1 MGFKMKGFSPF
12 TQYDPVKKPVGP
24 VTPSTKAEYG
34 KRQVW
39 NLIER
44 NKELRDKNHE
54 KFDEKYNRANQTSVG
69 VKSPLK
75 QKPKDDDSDKMT
87 PEQEAAHRAKV
98 LEYNK
103 NKAKPLNSIQKKKIK
118 EQLSKMDPSDPE
130 AKLLRNMLNLE
141 KNKSPMKDIGRA
153 GFDRPREESP
163 MKQGADRAEMRRYKK
178 YERTGKISKTSKG
191 NERQG
196 MTEEKRFK
204 SYGKMYK
211 QKQRQTAQKKVENR
225 ERRRAARFSG

>member
-103 NKAKPLNSIQKKKIK
+103 NKAKPLNSVQKKKIK

>member
-103 NKAKPLNSIQKKKIK
+103 NKAKPLNSVQKKKIK

-141 KNKSPMKDIGRA
+141 KNKSQMKDIGRA